1 MEDRKRERF
10 RQRNRK
16 EETVG
21 GESRGCN
28 FRRKMNIE
36 TKKRGGERLA

>member
-10 RQRNRK
+10 RQRKGK
-16 EETVG
+16 EDTVG
-21 GESRGCN
+21 GEGRGCI
-28 FRRKMNIE
+28 FRIKMNIE